1 MYVCISILI
10 SPFSVTPIRSMQ
22 RLTAQEKATR
32 ERELQVWDGRVAIG
46 SSKANMAIVDACD
59 TYNYIVIGC

>member
-1 MYVCISILI
+1 
-10 SPFSVTPIRSMQ
+10 MQ